1 MRPSYIGMCASL
13 QNCFGPSN
21 TQNNKM
27 APHDSGIVPSRRATS
42 RICSCHR
49 VPGLRDL
56 HVGRQWRWRT
66 GSRLTPFSLKVAR
79 MSVHR
84 HGVSRCVTLEARR
97 ACGTM
102 KPDLRN
108 WRARCAGTTGGGG
121 ASAAAP
127 RRARCA
133 MGSPKRARLR
143 SDASSSG
150 SSAVRANGLPAS
162 ARMRAAASSR
172 DRICHRGYT
181 TCERVSGREGFTET
195 SDGDAPAAPHQRL
208 RPLLA
213 PPNSTSM
220 HAARLPPRTHVRSHA
235 AKPFRHP
242 RATQALPDGPTCI
255 TPVLCSQHSARKC
268 AP

>member
-42 RICSCHR
+42 CICSCHR

-56 HVGRQWRWRT
+56 HVGRQWRWHT
-66 GSRLTPFSLKVAR
+66 GSRLTPFSLKLAR
-79 MSVHR
+79 MYAHR
-84 HGVSRCVTLEARR
+84 HGISRCVTLEARR

-181 TCERVSGREGFTET
+181 TCERVSRREGVGKRGFHRNKRWGCP
-195 SDGDAPAAPHQRL
+195 S
-208 RPLLA
+208 
-213 PPNSTSM
+213 STSPALAASSGPPKLHR
-220 HAARLPPRTHVRSHA
+220 HACRSPASTHA
-235 AKPFRHP
+235 C
-242 RATQALPDGPTCI
+242 ALPRCQAFQA
-255 TPVLCSQHSARKC
+255 SQGNTGST
-268 AP
+268 